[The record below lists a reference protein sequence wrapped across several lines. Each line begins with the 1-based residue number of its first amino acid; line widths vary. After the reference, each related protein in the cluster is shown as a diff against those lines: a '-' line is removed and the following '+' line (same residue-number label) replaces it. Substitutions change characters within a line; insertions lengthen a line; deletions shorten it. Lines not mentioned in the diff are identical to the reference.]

1 MKSLNEAMRLSRGDG
16 TGNYSIGAPW
26 AQAGAIGA
34 LIGLAVAGCEATQSD
49 AAPDRD
55 TARLTSAL
63 ADEQGSQNEEVTLE
77 FIDDAVREPA
87 AELIAI
93 APPEPR
99 ILESIVAAGVDSD
112 DSPGDSPPV
121 PNRTRFV
128 ERQRRVSGAYCLH
141 ADIAAH
147 VRILDQKEVVKRRFE
162 SDISY
167 ESVTTYSTA
176 EIRRIYHLS
185 RSLDGISPP
194 QILTITH
201 FNGSH
206 GLALNAERDYVLFL
220 RQDGDEWMGAAPD
233 SAFPIVDDFVQR
245 LDEGLSTVS
254 STILAACTGGA
265 N

>member
-1 MKSLNEAMRLSRGDG
+1 MEALSEAVRLRRGAG
-16 TGNYSIGAPW
+16 MGNYCSGGPW
-26 AQAGAIGA
+26 AYAGAIGA
-34 LIGLAVAGCEATQSD
+34 LIGLAVAGCEATPSD
-49 AAPDRD
+49 AAQERD
-55 TARLTSAL
+55 TARLTAAL
-63 ADEQGSQNEEVTLE
+63 ADEQGIQNEEVTLE
-77 FIDDAVREPA
+77 LIDDAVREPA

-147 VRILDQKEVVKRRFE
+147 VRILDQEEVVNRRFE
-162 SDISY
+162 NDISY

-176 EIRRIYHLS
+176 EIRRIYHVS
-185 RSLDGISPP
+185 RSFDGISPA
-194 QILTITH
+194 QTLTITH

-206 GLALNAERDYVLFL
+206 GLALKAGREYVVFI
-220 RQDGDEWMGAAPD
+220 RQDDDGWIGAASD
-233 SAFPIVDDFVQR
+233 SAFPIVDDYVQK